1 MSSLKPI
8 PLTFRQILSESD
20 FTKFR
25 KTNRI
30 YFYLL
35 TGLVVMMTLSLFF
48 SIKIGIDTSMATGAI
63 ALLYVILV
71 SILAAKNKK
80 IVILWTLGAVF
91 TAPFAFL
98 PIHIR
103 LIFVG
108 KKIEWL

>member
-8 PLTFRQILSESD
+8 PLTFKKMLSESD

-35 TGLVVMMTLSLFF
+35 TGLVVMMMLSLFI

-71 SILAAKNKK
+71 SIMASKNKK
-80 IVILWTLGAVF
+80 VVILWTLGALV

-103 LIFVG
+103 LLFVG
-108 KKIEWL
+108 KSNEWL